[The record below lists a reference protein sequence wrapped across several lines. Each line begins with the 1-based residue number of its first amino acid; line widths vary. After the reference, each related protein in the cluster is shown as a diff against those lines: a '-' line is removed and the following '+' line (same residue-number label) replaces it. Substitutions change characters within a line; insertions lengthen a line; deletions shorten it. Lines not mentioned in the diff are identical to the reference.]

1 MIKKNSTHIKP
12 NCEMSKSPDIKKK
25 TENSITN
32 VTKSYS
38 FYGEPYD
45 KRSNN
50 SSFIN

>member
-1 MIKKNSTHIKP
+1 MN
-12 NCEMSKSPDIKKK
+12 KSPDVKKK

-38 FYGEPYD
+38 FHGEPYD
-45 KRSNN
+45 NKIIN